1 MPAAGGAATPGPL
14 AEWPDRVVAA
24 LIDGAIVVAAYIVVF
39 IVGAIL
45 GAVSDILGTLVVTIG
60 YLALS
65 VYWLYVGYMEGQV
78 GQSPAKRLTGL
89 KVVKEADGSLLG
101 GGMGIVRKI
110 AHALDGICFIGYLF
124 PLWDPKKQ
132 TFADKIMTTVVIKGI
147 DKRKFSMEIFKP

>member
-1 MPAAGGAATPGPL
+1 MPGPL

-24 LIDGAIVVAAYIVVF
+24 LIDGAFLVVGYIVVF
-39 IVGAIL
+39 ILGGIL
-45 GAVSDILGTLVVTIG
+45 GAVADALGGLVFAVG

-65 VYWLYVGYMEGQV
+65 VYWLYVGYMEGQG

-89 KVVKEADGSLLG
+89 KVIKEADGALLG

-110 AHALDGICFIGYLF
+110 AHALDGICLIGYLF

-132 TFADKIMTTVVIKGI
+132 TFADKIMTTVVIKGLE
-147 DKRKFSMEIFKP
+147 KRKFSMEIFKP